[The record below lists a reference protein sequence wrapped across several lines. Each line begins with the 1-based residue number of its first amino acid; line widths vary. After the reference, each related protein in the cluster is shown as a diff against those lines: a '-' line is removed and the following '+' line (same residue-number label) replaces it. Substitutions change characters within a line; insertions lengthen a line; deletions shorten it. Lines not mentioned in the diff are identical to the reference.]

1 MSKAYN
7 TKKYFILICEGETDE
22 TALNLVSNRYF
33 KSLSKDVNVSF
44 KVFKGD
50 FSIHSFSDQKEF
62 ADPNEI
68 IKRIEKL
75 IKNYYDTTLKPDGI
89 EIKDIIGVASLSDL
103 DGCYLRNEF
112 IIYNEDGNKICY
124 DVSNKCIKTKD
135 VTYIKQR
142 NEIKQIAMDILFDT
156 DIINLKKKKIPYKA
170 FYFNLNMEHVF
181 YNDINNL
188 SLEKKENFA
197 ISFRNEYYEKP
208 NEFISFINDLPI
220 VADNYK
226 TSCNNI
232 ELKKHPMDRIT
243 NIKYLYEWIIELVN
257 KNNISIK

>member
-7 TKKYFILICEGETDE
+7 TKKYFILICEGETDK

-33 KSLSKDVNVSF
+33 KSLSKDVNVTF

-75 IKNYYDTTLKPDGI
+75 IKIFYDGSLKPDGI

-112 IIYNEDGNKICY
+112 IIYNGRWE
-124 DVSNKCIKTKD
+124 
-135 VTYIKQR
+135 
-142 NEIKQIAMDILFDT
+142 
-156 DIINLKKKKIPYKA
+156 
-170 FYFNLNMEHVF
+170 
-181 YNDINNL
+181 
-188 SLEKKENFA
+188 
-197 ISFRNEYYEKP
+197 
-208 NEFISFINDLPI
+208 
-220 VADNYK
+220 
-226 TSCNNI
+226 
-232 ELKKHPMDRIT
+232 
-243 NIKYLYEWIIELVN
+243 
-257 KNNISIK
+257 

>member
-7 TKKYFILICEGETDE
+7 TKKYFILICEGETDK

-33 KSLSKDVNVSF
+33 KSLSKDVNVTF

-50 FSIHSFSDQKEF
+50 FSIHSSSDQKEF

-75 IKNYYDTTLKPDGI
+75 IKIFYDGSLKPDGI

-156 DIINLKKKKIPYKA
+156 DIITLK
-170 FYFNLNMEHVF
+170 
-181 YNDINNL
+181 NNL
-188 SLEKKENFA
+188 
-197 ISFRNEYYEKP
+197 IS
-208 NEFISFINDLPI
+208 
-220 VADNYK
+220 
-226 TSCNNI
+226 
-232 ELKKHPMDRIT
+232 
-243 NIKYLYEWIIELVN
+243 
-257 KNNISIK
+257 